1 MNVYQKINEV
11 KKSVKVFSKDAE
23 TSGKGAYSY
32 VSGAQILALIKDKM
46 EEVGLLFLPVG
57 TEHRNYQTF
66 DYKNSYGDTKTD
78 FRDCLNK
85 RKGKRKEGITNKEVV
100 SELLWITQ
108 FFGGGGSLLEI
119 CISIE
124 TPQKCV

>member
-108 FFGGGGSLLEI
+108 FFGGGRGGV
-119 CISIE
+119 
-124 TPQKCV
+124 TF

>member
-78 FRDCLNK
+78 FLVD
-85 RKGKRKEGITNKEVV
+85 GKLVYEWINIDEPTDNLSNIYEEVLFV
-100 SELLWITQ
+100 RGRLCYALKVYLLDFSPTI
-108 FFGGGGSLLEI
+108 
-119 CISIE
+119 
-124 TPQKCV
+124 